1 MLGGLIG
8 GGARAAQGAE
18 RGATKASEQLAAALA
33 SFRGALAGIMAIS
46 GVVNTLALTGSFYM
60 LQVYD
65 RVLTSHSVPTLVAL
79 SVLAIGLYLFLGALD
94 VIRAQALVR
103 IGSAF
108 DERLSPIAH
117 AAVMRL
123 PIYGA
128 SATDAMQPLRD
139 VDAIRQFLANQG
151 PVAILDLPWMPL
163 YLVFVFLLHPWLG
176 ALALLGVVVLM
187 ALTWHT
193 ERLTQGLN
201 ASASK
206 AASARMGTADANARN
221 AEVLRAM
228 GIVTRAT
235 RRFEQ
240 ANAQHLAT
248 QTRAADVGGGLSG
261 LSRVLRMVLQS
272 AMLGLG
278 AYLTIRGQLSA
289 GGIIAASIASSRALA
304 PIELAITHWKSFVA
318 ARQSYARLTKTF
330 DALPREVAPLQ
341 LPPPTRSLV
350 LEGVMVP
357 IPGTQRLVLNTIS
370 FELKAGQALGLIG
383 PSAAGKSSLARAITG
398 VWPLARGAVRLDGAA
413 LDRWSIEELG
423 WHVGYLPQDVAL
435 FDGSIAENVARFED
449 PPDSGAIIAA
459 AKAADVHE
467 MILRLPEGY
476 ETRLGPGGLAMSAG
490 QRQRIALA
498 RALYRDPFL
507 IVLDEPNSNL
517 DAEGEAA
524 LTQAIVGV
532 RNRGGVAIVIAHRPS
547 ALAAVDV
554 VGVMAAGQLTAFG
567 PKDEVLKKVL
577 MKPVSSVS

>member
-18 RGATKASEQLAAALA
+18 HGTKASDRLAAALA
-33 SFRGALAGIMAIS
+33 GFRGALAGIMAIS

-108 DERLSPIAH
+108 DERISPVAH

-128 SATDAMQPLRD
+128 STTEATQPLRD
-139 VDAIRQFLANQG
+139 VDAIRQFLSNQG
-151 PVAILDLPWMPL
+151 PIAILDLPWMPL
-163 YLVFVFLLHPWLG
+163 YLIFVFLLHIWLG
-176 ALALLGVVVLM
+176 ALALLGVVVLI

-201 ASASK
+201 ASASRT
-206 AASARMGTADANARN
+206 ASARMGTADANARN

-228 GIVTRAT
+228 GIGARAT

-248 QTRAADVGGGLSG
+248 QTKAADVGGGLSG

-318 ARQSYARLTKTF
+318 ARQSYARLTKTL
-330 DALPREVAPLQ
+330 DALPKEVAPLQ
-341 LPPPTRSLV
+341 LPPPT
-350 LEGVMVP
+350 LELSAGRRDGADFRHAAP
-357 IPGTQRLVLNTIS
+357 RTQYDQLRIESRAGAGADRTQRRRQIVAGPRHYRRVAIGARGGTARRSRARPLVDRG
-370 FELKAGQALGLIG
+370 AG
-383 PSAAGKSSLARAITG
+383 LAR
-398 VWPLARGAVRLDGAA
+398 
-413 LDRWSIEELG
+413 
-423 WHVGYLPQDVAL
+423 
-435 FDGSIAENVARFED
+435 
-449 PPDSGAIIAA
+449 
-459 AKAADVHE
+459 
-467 MILRLPEGY
+467 RLPAARRGVVRRHHCRE
-476 ETRLGPGGLAMSAG
+476 RGPLRGSA
-490 QRQRIALA
+490 R
-498 RALYRDPFL
+498 
-507 IVLDEPNSNL
+507 
-517 DAEGEAA
+517 
-524 LTQAIVGV
+524 
-532 RNRGGVAIVIAHRPS
+532 
-547 ALAAVDV
+547 
-554 VGVMAAGQLTAFG
+554 
-567 PKDEVLKKVL
+567 
-577 MKPVSSVS
+577 